1 MPPMRKNMKPMRK
14 PKDAKKAIFR
24 ILKYMSQ
31 YKFHLVLVIIGII
44 LNSIATIAGNYLL
57 KPIINNLTQ
66 NSNISDIIKP
76 LMWMGVFYSLGV
88 IGNYMYSRLMLK
100 ISTGTLYKI
109 RTDLFSNMQTLPIKH
124 FDTHTHGEL
133 MSRFTSDTDTLR
145 EMLSNGIPQL
155 FSSSITI
162 VGVFFAMLFLS
173 PVLTSLIILM
183 LFVMLFVIK
192 TVGKKSAKYFKEQQK
207 NNGAVNGYV
216 EEMVEG
222 LKVVKVFCR
231 EKEVT
236 DKFEILNNNLCMAAT
251 NANICAN
258 ILMPIMGNLS
268 YMNYAI
274 TAGVGGFLVIKNLLD
289 VGTIASFLQYTR
301 SFSQPITQIS
311 QQFNSILNALA
322 GAERIFEIL
331 DAPKEVD
338 NGDVTLVYAT
348 EKDGNLEESKKY
360 TGIWA
365 WKVPENGSYK
375 LVKLMGD
382 VRFNDVT
389 FGYTDEKIV
398 LKNVSLYAKPGQKI
412 ALVGSTGAGKTT
424 ITNLLNRF
432 YDITDGEITY
442 DGIDIKR
449 IKKDALRSSLAMVL
463 QDTHL
468 FTGTVRDNI
477 RYGKLDATDEEI
489 ENAARLANAHS
500 FIMNLPDGYDTV
512 ITGDGSNLSQ
522 GQRQLLAI
530 ARAAVANPPVLVLDE
545 ATSSIDTRTEK
556 LIEKGMNTLMKGRTV
571 FVIAHRLSTV
581 RNSNAIMVLE
591 NGEIIERGDH
601 DELLKQQGK
610 YYKLYT
616 GMFELSWFFNFTK
629 LFCKKA

>member
-1 MPPMRKNMKPMRK
+1 MRRNMSPVRK
-14 PKDAKKAIFR
+14 PKDTKKTILR
-24 ILKYMSQ
+24 ILKYMSK
-31 YKFHLVLVIIGII
+31 YKLHIVFVLIGII
-44 LNSIATIAGNYLL
+44 FSSIATIAGNYLL
-57 KPIINNLTQ
+57 KPIINNLTT
-66 NSNISDIIKP
+66 NSDIKEILKP
-76 LMWMGVFYSLGV
+76 ISMMVVFYSLGV
-88 IGNYMYSRLMLK
+88 IGNYLYARLMLK
-100 ISTGTLYKI
+100 ISTGTLLKI
-109 RTDLFSNMQTLPIKH
+109 RTDLFKNMEKLPIKH

-133 MSRFTSDTDTLR
+133 MSRFTSDIDTLR
-145 EMLSNGIPQL
+145 EMLSNGIPNL

-173 PVLTSLIILM
+173 PILTSLIILM

-192 TVGKKSAKYFKEQQK
+192 TIGKKSAIYFKEQQK
-207 NNGAVNGYV
+207 NNGILNGYV
-216 EEMVEG
+216 EEMTEG
-222 LKVVKVFCR
+222 IKVVKIFNR
-231 EKEVT
+231 ENEVI
-236 DKFEILNNNLCMAAT
+236 DKFETLNENLCKSAT

-274 TAGVGGFLVIKNLLD
+274 TAGVGGFLVINKMLD
-289 VGTIASFLQYTR
+289 IGTIASFLQYTR

-322 GAERIFEIL
+322 GAERIFEMI
-331 DAPKEVD
+331 DTEKEVD
-338 NGDVTLVYAT
+338 EGNVTLVYAKET
-348 EKDGNLEESKKY
+348 NGILEESKTH
-360 TGIWA
+360 TGTWA
-365 WKVPENGSYK
+365 WKVPTQDSFK
-375 LVKLMGD
+375 LVKLLGD
-382 VRFNDVT
+382 VRFNNVT
-389 FGYTDEKIV
+389 FGYNDDKIV

-412 ALVGSTGAGKTT
+412 AFVGSTGAGKTT

-432 YDITDGEITY
+432 YDIKDGEITY
-442 DGIDIKR
+442 DGIDIKQ
-449 IKKDALRSSLAMVL
+449 IKKDALRASLSMVL

-477 RYGKLDATDEEI
+477 RYGKLDATDEEV

-500 FIMNLPDGYDTV
+500 FIMHLPDGYDTLL
-512 ITGDGSNLSQ
+512 TADGSNLSQ
-522 GQRQLLAI
+522 GQRQLIAI
-530 ARAAVANPPVLVLDE
+530 ARAAVANPPVLILDE

-581 RNSNAIMVLE
+581 RNSDAIMVLE

-616 GMFELSWFFNFTK
+616 GMFELS
-629 LFCKKA
+629 

>member
-1 MPPMRKNMKPMRK
+1 MPPMKRNMKPMRK
-14 PKDAKKAIFR
+14 PKDAKKAIIR

-31 YKFHLVLVIIGII
+31 YKFHLILVILGII
-44 LNSIATIAGNYLL
+44 LNSIATILGNYLL
-57 KPIINNLTQ
+57 KPIINGLTQ
-66 NSNISDIIKP
+66 NSHISVIYKP
-76 LMWMGVFYSLGV
+76 LMWMAVFYSLGV
-88 IGNYMYSRLMLK
+88 IGNYMYSRIMLK

-109 RTDLFSNMQTLPIKH
+109 RTDLFCNMQKLKVKH
-124 FDTHTHGEL
+124 FDMHTHGEL

-145 EMLSNGIPQL
+145 EMLANGIPQL
-155 FSSSITI
+155 FSSAITI

-192 TVGKKSAKYFKEQQK
+192 TIGAKSGYYFKDQQK

-216 EEMVEG
+216 EEMIEG
-222 LKVVKVFCR
+222 LKVVKIFNR

-236 DKFEILNNNLCMAAT
+236 EKFKVLNENLCKSAT
-251 NANICAN
+251 NAHICAN

-289 VGTIASFLQYTR
+289 IGTIASFLQYTR
-301 SFSQPITQIS
+301 TFSHPITQIS

-322 GAERIFEIL
+322 GAERIFEII
-331 DAPKEVD
+331 DMEKEVD
-338 NGDVTLVYAT
+338 NGDVTLVYVT
-348 EKDGNLEESKKY
+348 EKDGVLFESQSY
-360 TGIWA
+360 TGTWA
-365 WKVPENGSYK
+365 WKVPNTDNSFS
-375 LVKLMGD
+375 LVKLLGD
-382 VRFNDVT
+382 VRFNNVT
-389 FGYTDEKIV
+389 FGYNENKTV

-477 RYGKLDATDEEI
+477 RYGKLDATDEEV
-489 ENAARLANAHS
+489 ENAARLANAHT
-500 FIMNLPDGYDTV
+500 FIMNLPDGYDTF
-512 ITGDGSNLSQ
+512 ITGDGASLSQ

-581 RNSNAIMVLE
+581 RNSDAIMVLE

-601 DELLKQQGK
+601 DDLLKQQGK

-616 GMFELSWFFNFTK
+616 GMFELS
-629 LFCKKA
+629 